1 MLTTLKWI
9 PNIEENRPSTMR
21 YCLILE
27 NIEDGEERARPY
39 GAIGRALY
47 IPKGTI
53 IPLALCEYDF
63 SQRSTAEQ
71 RLMTILHPDYWL
83 TDGGFYR
90 ETDDGELYRLH
101 DKDIPYWAELPDLP
115 DGFGGNETDYM
126 QDIWER
132 YPKDASKVRIVKVK

>member
-1 MLTTLKWI
+1 MLTTLQWN
-9 PNIEENRPSTMR
+9 PNTEGNRPSTMR
-21 YCLILE
+21 FCLILE
-27 NIEDGEERARPY
+27 NIVDGEERKRPY

-83 TDGGFYR
+83 ADGGFYW
-90 ETDDGELYRLH
+90 ESDDGEIYRLH
-101 DKDIPYWAELPDLP
+101 DEDISHWAELPDLP
-115 DGFGGNETDYM
+115 DGYAGNETDYM
-126 QDIWER
+126 QDMWER
-132 YPKDASKVRIVKVK
+132 YPKDASKVRIVKIK